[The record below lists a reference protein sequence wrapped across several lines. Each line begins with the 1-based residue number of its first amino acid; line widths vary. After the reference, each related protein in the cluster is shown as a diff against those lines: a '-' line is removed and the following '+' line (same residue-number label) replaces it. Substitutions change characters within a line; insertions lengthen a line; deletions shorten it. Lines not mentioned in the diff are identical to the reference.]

1 MISFNRGC
9 VLFVV
14 ACSFLE
20 SANGQEAGAASGG
33 AAPGSGSAPPGASS
47 NFGAPLPPAPSG
59 TGGIPA
65 GGTGL
70 PGATTP
76 GALPGSQSEGNVPS
90 GGSRIIL
97 GTGSAAPGPA
107 TNFGNGSD
115 GMKPSNV
122 SEPTYVIPAG
132 YGKPS
137 QQFTAG
143 EGRLARPKFR
153 YTGSLSF
160 GYDDN
165 ILQTPTNSPGTP
177 DTVVTV
183 VTSPGTPARTEEGV
197 DSNGLPVTLVVPG
210 TAPTTGKV
218 VIPGIPGQQRIG
230 SFVNRQ
236 NVGFDVQFASR
247 KTLFT
252 FDIRAGA
259 DVYWDRPG
267 NDVLP
272 TGSLALMYLRRLNSR
287 LQFTAS
293 VNSSY
298 QIQPN
303 LSQVNTSTLQG
314 GSFLTTN
321 TKVDTTYRFSPRIS
335 TIGSLS
341 YNAVKYEQ
349 STEQFSGNR
358 EFILGAEVRYLFS
371 PHLTLLT
378 EVRYGTIAY
387 PTTSNRDAYSI
398 FGLVGGEWAMSRR
411 FSGTLRLGVE
421 QRTFVDSSTDA
432 TSPYGEATMTYQL
445 AKATVIRL
453 NSRYGQE
460 APQNA
465 GSNLVSLRAGLSL
478 VQSFSPR
485 LRGTIGTNVVR
496 QNTTTVVNDAATAA
510 NPANIQSTV
519 DAAIGFEYTLNRHW
533 TLNANYSYVTGFGTL
548 EANDYY
554 RNRIFF
560 GGEYEF

>member
-1 MISFNRGC
+1 
-9 VLFVV
+9 
-14 ACSFLE
+14 
-20 SANGQEAGAASGG
+20 
-33 AAPGSGSAPPGASS
+33 
-47 NFGAPLPPAPSG
+47 
-59 TGGIPA
+59 
-65 GGTGL
+65 
-70 PGATTP
+70 
-76 GALPGSQSEGNVPS
+76 VPS
-90 GGSRIIL
+90 GGPRIIP
-97 GTGSAAPGPA
+97 GTGSVAPGPA

-115 GMKPSNV
+115 GTKPSNV

-153 YTGSLSF
+153 YTGSVSF

-165 ILQTPTNSPGTP
+165 VLQTPTNSPGTP

-183 VTSPGTPARTEEGV
+183 VTKPGTPGHTEDGV
-197 DSNGLPVTLVVPG
+197 DSNGLPVTVVVPG
-210 TAPTTGKV
+210 TAPTTEKV
-218 VIPGIPGQQRIG
+218 VIPGKPGQQRIG

-267 NDVLP
+267 NDIDP

-298 QIQPN
+298 QDQPN
-303 LSQVNTSTLQG
+303 LSQVNTSTLQA

-321 TKVDTTYRFSPRIS
+321 AKVDMTYRFSPRIS
-335 TIGSLS
+335 TVGSLS
-341 YNAVKYEQ
+341 YNALKYEQ
-349 STEQFSGNR
+349 TTQQFSDNR

-378 EVRYGTIAY
+378 EVRYSTIAY
-387 PTTSNRDAYSI
+387 PTTSNRDAHSV

-421 QRTFVDSSTDA
+421 QRTFVNSNTDA

-445 AKATVIRL
+445 AKATVLRL
-453 NSRYGQE
+453 NGRYGQE
-460 APQNA
+460 APQDA
-465 GSNLVSLRAGLSL
+465 ESNLVSLRAGLSL

-496 QNTTTVVNDAATAA
+496 QNTTTIVNDATSAA
-510 NPANIQSTV
+510 NPANIQNTV
-519 DAAIGFEYTLNRHW
+519 DAAFGFEYTLSRHW

-560 GGEYEF
+560 GGEYDF